1 MPSSHPSPFP
11 PRRESPLP
19 TRTQNL
25 LFLGK
30 AAVFRSRRL
39 AQNLLQGPKRFSQ
52 CAVDS
57 TVPVWVELESR
68 LYPSELAAEFAL
80 QAGKVQ
86 NLRVAARHLH
96 GLKLPAGSVFSFWA
110 HVPRPSRS
118 WGFVPGR
125 ELREGC
131 IIPSVG
137 GGLCQL
143 SNALYDVALQAGF
156 EIVER
161 HAHSRRMPGSRAA
174 AGRDA
179 TVFWN
184 YVDLRW
190 RVPADCQLEVFL
202 TRTDLVVRIRGC
214 PPAGTHCPAPAPAAT
229 IPAGPEANS
238 CETCGMSACHRQRD
252 LPPDS
257 VRSLTA
263 WLVDAWWPE
272 FDEYLGR
279 TRREGDWLFCPMDGR
294 RWGLRSYRWMNQGFA
309 RICPAPLEVLR
320 RSWASRRLA
329 AQGARRQKALLRFDE
344 ALARRHAR
352 GLPAEAMHLVVS
364 QNLLPFLWQ
373 EGALAGRSFDVLMTR
388 LPLEALQGALDAAAL
403 AHPESPTLGDFRAD
417 AALVAAESAALA
429 EARHWIT
436 PHSTVARLAGC
447 KAVKLDWHLP
457 PAQPMDAPRTKIVFP
472 ASTLGRKGAYE
483 LREAA
488 RKLGL
493 RIQLGGPVLECVSF
507 WDGVETVPAGAQWQ
521 AGAALVVLPSW
532 GEAQPRRLLQ
542 ALADGIPVI
551 ATEACGLEG
560 VAGALT
566 LLKEGDGAGL
576 AAALEPHAQSC
587 RRAD

>member
-1 MPSSHPSPFP
+1 MSSSPVFPLP

-19 TRTQNL
+19 TRAQNL
-25 LFLGK
+25 LFLSK

-39 AQNLLQGPKRFSQ
+39 AQDLLQGPSRFSQ
-52 CAVDS
+52 SPVDAGA
-57 TVPVWVELESR
+57 PLWVELESR
-68 LYPSELAAEFAL
+68 LYPSDIAAEFAL

-86 NLRVAARHLH
+86 NLRIAARHLH
-96 GLKLPAGSVFSFWA
+96 GLKVPAGSVFSFWA
-110 HVPRPSRS
+110 HVPRPSRRL
-118 WGFVPGR
+118 GFVPGR

-161 HAHSRRMPGSRAA
+161 HAHSRRLPGSRAA
-174 AGRDA
+174 VDRDA

-202 TRTDLVVRIRGC
+202 TRTNLVVRIRGC
-214 PPAGTHCPAPAPAAT
+214 PPPGTLSPANSPTPAAT
-229 IPAGPEANS
+229 APAGPEANS

-252 LPPDS
+252 LPPDTA
-257 VRSLTA
+257 RSLTA
-263 WLVDAWWPE
+263 WLLDAWWPE
-272 FDEYLGR
+272 FDQYLGR
-279 TRREGDWLFCPMDGR
+279 SRRDGDWLFTPIDGR
-294 RWGLRSYRWMNQGFA
+294 RWGQRSYRWMNQGFA
-309 RICPAPLEVLR
+309 RVCQAPMEVLR
-320 RSWASRRLA
+320 RSWVSRRLA

-344 ALARRHAR
+344 ALAHRYAR
-352 GLPAEAMHLVVS
+352 SLPAEAMHLVVS
-364 QNLLPFLWQ
+364 QNLLPFLWKA
-373 EGALAGRSFDVLMTR
+373 GVLAGRTFDVLMTR
-388 LPLEALQGALDAAAL
+388 LPLEALQGALDAAAR

-417 AALVAAESAALA
+417 PALVAAESAALA

-436 PHSTVARLAGC
+436 PHSAVANLAGC
-447 KAVKLDWHLP
+447 KAVRLEWHLP
-457 PAQPMDAPRTKIVFP
+457 PAQAAAAPRSELVFP

-493 RIQLGGPVLECVSF
+493 RIKLGGPVLEGASF
-507 WDGVETVPAGAQWQ
+507 WEGVETVPAGAQWN

-542 ALADGIPVI
+542 AVADGVPVI
-551 ATEACGLEG
+551 ATESCGLEG
-560 VAGALT
+560 MAGVLT
-566 LLKEGDGAGL
+566 IPEGDSAAL
-576 AAALEPHAQSC
+576 AAALEPHAQAC
-587 RRAD
+587 RRA